1 MRRERGNAPIV
12 YAAHGKSSCKTFAC
26 VRVGRAHVRRAAP
39 LCFCGDP
46 RSEAARE
53 PLIAPHSRLQRPQ
66 TLMNNPTHPPPEKKI
81 AQEQRRR
88 RKRARR
94 GLAHQIRTCTSS
106 QRRGPA
112 PRKRLDAGARTC
124 RSSTG
129 TVNSSYKT
137 AAAFP
142 WLVRAAPIC
151 AKMRVLHPQ
160 LQRPPLVQPHR
171 AFPCACCSSTHLRL
185 APSPRLSF
193 CAVPSHAAPFACE
206 RFAGSATQPDNC
218 ETRPLGM
225 RVAGQERYYGSQV
238 RLSGMA
244 LRYGFQIRLQGT
256 ALRYGSKVRLLGTAL
271 RYGYQV
277 RLLIEWWIEWCL
289 CNTTSHIRARILAH
303 SHLPRPYPRTFQAHT
318 RAHSKP
324 IPTHLPRTRHAHTP
338 SHTLE
343 LSAPMPKHFPRPH
356 PRTFHALSNPH
367 YLETFLAHSKPLR
380 PPHAL

>member
-1 MRRERGNAPIV
+1 MVSPLAKRLP
-12 YAAHGKSSCKTFAC
+12 AC
-26 VRVGRAHVRRAAP
+26 ASDARTCAVQR

-151 AKMRVLHPQ
+151 APR
-160 LQRPPLVQPHR
+160 
-171 AFPCACCSSTHLRL
+171 FSLRL
-185 APSPRLSF
+185 LLLHALKARSLRLGCRFARFRRTQRRLLASALRAARPNRTTARRGLLRDAAAGHARGGAGTVLRLSGT
-193 CAVPSHAAPFACE
+193 AI
-206 RFAGSATQPDNC
+206 RD
-218 ETRPLGM
+218 
-225 RVAGQERYYGSQV
+225 GSQV
-238 RLSGMA
+238 RLPGTA
-244 LRYGFQIRLQGT
+244 PGYGSQVRLQGT
-256 ALRYGSKVRLLGTAL
+256 ALRYGS
-271 RYGYQV
+271 QV
-277 RLLIEWWIEWCL
+277 RLSG
-289 CNTTSHIRARILAH
+289 TAAD
-303 SHLPRPYPRTFQAHT
+303 
-318 RAHSKP
+318 
-324 IPTHLPRTRHAHTP
+324 
-338 SHTLE
+338 
-343 LSAPMPKHFPRPH
+343 
-356 PRTFHALSNPH
+356 
-367 YLETFLAHSKPLR
+367 
-380 PPHAL
+380 

>member
-66 TLMNNPTHPPPEKKI
+66 TLINNPTHPPPEKKF
-81 AQEQRRR
+81 AREQRRR

-112 PRKRLDAGARTC
+112 PRKRLYAGARTC

-151 AKMRVLHPQ
+151 AKMRVLHSASAAPR
-160 LQRPPLVQPHR
+160 LCSHTAPFPAPAAPPRTEGSL
-171 AFPCACCSSTHLRL
+171 
-185 APSPRLSF
+185 PSPRLSF
-193 CAVPSHAAPFACE
+193 CAVPSHAATFACE
-206 RFAGSATQPDNC
+206 RFCGQRDPTGQLRDAAAGHA
-218 ETRPLGM
+218 RGG
-225 RVAGQERYYGSQV
+225 AGTV
-238 RLSGMA
+238 LRLSGTA
-244 LRYGFQIRLQGT
+244 IRYG
-256 ALRYGSKVRLLGTAL
+256 
-271 RYGYQV
+271 
-277 RLLIEWWIEWCL
+277 C
-289 CNTTSHIRARILAH
+289 
-303 SHLPRPYPRTFQAHT
+303 
-318 RAHSKP
+318 
-324 IPTHLPRTRHAHTP
+324 
-338 SHTLE
+338 
-343 LSAPMPKHFPRPH
+343 
-356 PRTFHALSNPH
+356 
-367 YLETFLAHSKPLR
+367 
-380 PPHAL
+380 

>member
-1 MRRERGNAPIV
+1 MRARRTRALARRAP
-12 YAAHGKSSCKTFAC
+12 A
-26 VRVGRAHVRRAAP
+26 RAAP

-151 AKMRVLHPQ
+151 AKMRVLHSASAVTA
-160 LQRPPLVQPHR
+160 PP
-171 AFPCACCSSTHLRL
+171 ACAAT
-185 APSPRLSF
+185 PRLSLRLLLL
-193 CAVPSHAAPFACE
+193 HALKARSLRLGCRFA
-206 RFAGSATQPDNC
+206 RFRRTQRRLLASAFAGSATQPDNC

-256 ALRYGSKVRLLGTAL
+256 ALRYGSRVRLSGTAI
-271 RYGYQV
+271 RYGYASHQ
-277 RLLIEWWIEWCL
+277 
-289 CNTTSHIRARILAH
+289 TTSHIQ
-303 SHLPRPYPRTFQAHT
+303 SPCPRTFLELST
-318 RAHSKP
+318 
-324 IPTHLPRTRHAHTP
+324 PT
-338 SHTLE
+338 TLE
-343 LSAPMPKHFPRPH
+343 LSKHF
-356 PRTFHALSNPH
+356 
-367 YLETFLAHSKPLR
+367 
-380 PPHAL
+380 